1 MAEESR
7 FLRTLGTAQMPGTLG
22 PSRTPAPL
30 GIGPSIILMGDP
42 VPAKVTQQR
51 TGTLVLYIA
60 PTPPAP
66 QKKDGVEYRWSF
78 DTNEGRVQY
87 ETALAKHL
95 KDKGVI
101 SGDTDYQLLTATAD
115 FANLGSDTHANLVL
129 IVHSFADQPA
139 IATNLGTA
147 AAGIKPDFIKADKF
161 AALFAPFGYDS
172 ITILG

>member
-101 SGDTDYQLLTATAD
+101 SGERQ
-115 FANLGSDTHANLVL
+115 LGSGGF
-129 IVHSFADQPA
+129 FAIHKIRPQE
-139 IATNLGTA
+139 
-147 AAGIKPDFIKADKF
+147 
-161 AALFAPFGYDS
+161 
-172 ITILG
+172 